1 MIVPAQ
7 QQFAQAAREARAR
20 MYAAAMAPRQA
31 PPVQP
36 IVVRMVPNIRAM
48 SDQEAAHN
56 EYIYLSSMAV
66 AADTY
71 CASVKARAV
80 DPEAYDRLSIREII
94 DQVCQLTGFSYI
106 DIVSER
112 RQAPLVLARQFAVW
126 RAKNETRQSYPQI
139 GRRFGGRDHSTA
151 IAAVRKIER
160 LIEAKQMPEG
170 WLATSPA
177 WRGK

>member
-56 EYIYLSSMAV
+56 EYIYLSSLAMGCEAV
-66 AADTY
+66 CT
-71 CASVKARAV
+71 SLGIRRNSS
-80 DPEAYDRLSIREII
+80 DPYTFAKVREIAF
-94 DQVCQLTGFSYI
+94 QVCHVSGVSYVDLI
-106 DIVSER
+106 SHR
-112 RQAPLVLARQFAVW
+112 RQADIVRARQFAMW
-126 RAKNETRQSYPQI
+126 RAKNETLRSYPEI

-151 IAAVRKIER
+151 IAAVRKIDK
-160 LIEAKQMPEG
+160 LIAAGMIPQE
-170 WLATSPA
+170 WLDTRPDWA
-177 WRGK
+177 R